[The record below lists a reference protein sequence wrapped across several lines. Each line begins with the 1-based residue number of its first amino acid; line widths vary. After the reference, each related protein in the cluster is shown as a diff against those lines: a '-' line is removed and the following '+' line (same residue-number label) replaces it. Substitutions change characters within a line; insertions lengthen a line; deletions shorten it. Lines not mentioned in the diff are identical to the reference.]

1 MIDYQFLLVASIAP
15 VGALLIGLWLAY
27 ESYQRR
33 RHDRQDG
40 GKHAAE

>member
-27 ESYQRR
+27 ESHQRR
-33 RHDRQDG
+33 ERDRHQAK
-40 GKHAAE
+40 KHAAE